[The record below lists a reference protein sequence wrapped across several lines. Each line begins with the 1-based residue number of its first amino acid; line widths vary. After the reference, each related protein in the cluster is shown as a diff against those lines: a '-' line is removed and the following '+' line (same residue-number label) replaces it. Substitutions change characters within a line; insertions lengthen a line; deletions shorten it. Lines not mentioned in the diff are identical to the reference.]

1 MQTTRRNVLTRAMGA
16 GALIGAAGMAGLLG
30 TSATA
35 MGEDRAERRAERQYP
50 KIHNA
55 LDALRAARAEL
66 DVAGNDFHG
75 HKDAAVRAVDQAIRQ
90 LQVLVEEHPH

>member
-1 MQTTRRNVLTRAMGA
+1 MQTTRRNLLTRAVGA
-16 GALIGAAGMAGLLG
+16 GALLGAAGVTGLFG

-55 LDALRAARAEL
+55 LDALRSAREEL
-66 DVAGNDFHG
+66 NVAGNDFHG
-75 HKDAAVRAVDQAIRQ
+75 HKDAAIRAVDAAIRQ